1 MTSVQSGTTA
11 AVNSPP
17 MAVYPLNSSSK
28 LDQEPNPFEQSFATN
43 VTGSTPSSG
52 NSSNNSQHQKDSLPK
67 LPPVAALDSPA
78 GVMNAL
84 PKDVASQFQWDS
96 LRRGPLSPS
105 MLTGPTRQ
113 QQQQQQQQQYDYNSN
128 NATSHMTQS
137 SNNYGDRS
145 AYNAKRKADD
155 NSSSSQSPVQGTT
168 SADNLQQQSPSPEP
182 DSKPKQQSRKKAR
195 PKTAED
201 EEKRRNFLE
210 RNRIAALKCRQRKKQ
225 WLNNLQN
232 KVEVLTNENE
242 QLQMQVET
250 MREEIMNLKTLLLAH
265 KDCPA
270 AQNNGFNG
278 SIPKGMPVMHQQGI
292 RATGPSNGGPP
303 PPPPNAVYSQPF
315 SAADRS
321 QTTSAPMNAPPQQPH
336 HFQQQ
341 PPPPQAAAMVGMP
354 MQPPQSHP
362 VQQQGMMAG
371 ASGPSTGVI
380 RL

>member
-1 MTSVQSGTTA
+1 M
-11 AVNSPP
+11 
-17 MAVYPLNSSSK
+17 
-28 LDQEPNPFEQSFATN
+28 
-43 VTGSTPSSG
+43 
-52 NSSNNSQHQKDSLPK
+52 
-67 LPPVAALDSPA
+67 
-78 GVMNAL
+78 
-84 PKDVASQFQWDS
+84 
-96 LRRGPLSPS
+96 
-105 MLTGPTRQ
+105 
-113 QQQQQQQQQYDYNSN
+113 
-128 NATSHMTQS
+128 
-137 SNNYGDRS
+137 
-145 AYNAKRKADD
+145 
-155 NSSSSQSPVQGTT
+155 QGTT

-278 SIPKGMPVMHQQGI
+278 SIPKGMPVMHQQGM

-341 PPPPQAAAMVGMP
+341 PPPPPPAAMVGMP
-354 MQPPQSHP
+354 MQAPQSHP

>member
-1 MTSVQSGTTA
+1 MTTVQSGTTP

-28 LDQEPNPFEQSFATN
+28 LDQEPNPFEQSFSGATAA
-43 VTGSTPSSG
+43 TGSSPSSS
-52 NSSNNSQHQKDSLPK
+52 NSSNTSQHQKESRPV
-67 LPPVAALDSPA
+67 LPPVAAITSPA

-96 LRRGPLSPS
+96 LRSGPLSPS
-105 MLTGPTRQ
+105 MLHGPARR
-113 QQQQQQQQQYDYNSN
+113 QQQQQQQYDYNN
-128 NATSHMTQS
+128 NNNNTTSHMSHST
-137 SNNYGDRS
+137 SNYVNQS

-155 NSSSSQSPVQGTT
+155 NSSSSQSPVQRAAS
-168 SADNLQQQSPSPEP
+168 SADHLQQQQSSSPEP
-182 DSKPKQQSRKKAR
+182 DSKPKQQSRKKSR

-225 WLNNLQN
+225 WLNNLQS
-232 KVEVLTNENE
+232 KVEVLTTENE

-270 AQNNGFNG
+270 AAQNNGFNG

-292 RATGPSNGGPP
+292 QATAPSNAGAQ
-303 PPPPNAVYSQPF
+303 PNAVYSQPF
-315 SAADRS
+315 TAADRS
-321 QTTSAPMNAPPQQPH
+321 QTTSAPMNAHPQQPH
-336 HFQQQ
+336 HFQQ
-341 PPPPQAAAMVGMP
+341 PPPPAMVGMP
-354 MQPPQSHP
+354 MQPPQSHS

-371 ASGPSTGVI
+371 AGGPSTGVI